1 MINNLFL
8 RSCQQGNYLMLHI
21 LQNQIVLNQ
30 QLDCRKLSQMVDV
43 SKILKNVSENGDQA
57 IINYMKE
64 FDGVSVSSI
73 PFPIGDFTPK
83 EKSNNTELLQAT
95 AENIR
100 KFHQRQ
106 FPASFT
112 FVQKDGTCA
121 EWKWRPIERVGIY
134 VPGGRFSLVSS
145 LLMNVIPAQVAGVK
159 EIAVCTPPNKNGL
172 PNASI
177 LNACK
182 ILSINEIYSVGGAQA
197 IAALT
202 YGTQTIKS
210 VSKIFGPGNA
220 YVAAAKKQVF
230 GKVGIDLV
238 AGPSEIIVVADD
250 ENNPEWVASDIMA
263 QAEHDENAQS
273 ILITNSNAFA
283 NKVLAQIEKL
293 KKTLSKKITVEISL
307 KKNGLIV
314 IMDDLKSSHKI
325 INKIAPE
332 HLHLQSK
339 EKEIIFK
346 NVNNAGGIFLGDYS
360 TEAFGDY
367 VAGTNHILPTSG
379 AAKFSSGLGVIDFM
393 KKNSVVEINK
403 LSYENLSKH
412 VENISDVE
420 NLDAHKLSVTIRQ
433 TKQN

>member
-1 MINNLFL
+1 MKFL
-8 RSCQQGNYLMLHI
+8 NFNSVRFWN
-21 LQNQIVLNQ
+21 
-30 QLDCRKLSQMVDV
+30 KLEDHLSLREDDTS
-43 SKILKNVSENGDQA
+43 SKIESDVKSIIQDIKQYGDDKIIQFAKDFDKISLRKDEIKLHNLKQFYSIDKLNNDIVKSFRLA
-57 IINYMKE
+57 IQNIKNFHEKQYPQDYELTNMNAKLKSIWKPM
-64 FDGVSVSSI
+64 DSV
-73 PFPIGDFTPK
+73 G
-83 EKSNNTELLQAT
+83 L
-95 AENIR
+95 
-100 KFHQRQ
+100 
-106 FPASFT
+106 
-112 FVQKDGTCA
+112 
-121 EWKWRPIERVGIY
+121 Y
-134 VPGGRFSLVSS
+134 VPGGNAVYPSS
-145 LLMNVIPAQVAGVK
+145 LIMSVVPAQIAGVK
-159 EIAVCTPPNKNGL
+159 RIVCVTPPSNK
-172 PNASI
+172 
-177 LNACK
+177 LNPYIAFLLDELN
-182 ILSINEIYSVGGAQA
+182 ISEIYQIGGAQA

-202 YGTQTIKS
+202 YGSETIKP
-210 VSKIFGPGNA
+210 VNKIFGPGNA

-238 AGPSEIIVVADD
+238 AGPSEIIVVADE

-273 ILITNSNAFA
+273 ILITNSNIFA
-283 NKVLAQIEKL
+283 KKVLEYIENL
-293 KKTLSKKITVEISL
+293 KKNLSKKTVVEISL

-314 IMDDLKSSHKI
+314 IMDDLKLSYQI

-346 NVNNAGGIFLGDYS
+346 NVNNAGGIFIGDYS

-379 AAKFSSGLGVIDFM
+379 AAKFSSGLSVTDFM
-393 KKNSVVEINK
+393 KKSSVVEINK